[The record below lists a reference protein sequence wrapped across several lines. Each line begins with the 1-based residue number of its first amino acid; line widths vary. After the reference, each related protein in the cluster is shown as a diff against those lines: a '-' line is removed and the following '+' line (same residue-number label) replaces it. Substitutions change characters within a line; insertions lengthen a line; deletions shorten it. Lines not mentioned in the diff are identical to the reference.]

1 MAKNFSPRLRF
12 QCILCNEQEALNSRT
27 CHVKVINLVTNYQ
40 THASS
45 TRRIVNMNT
54 YIGEWFPHKGRQL
67 CQFQATSISFIN
79 QTVAMC
85 SLFIH
90 KGGHIRKAKHL
101 SPPWFFLLFLT
112 LISPDSRRRRT
123 KKSRQGH
130 TGGKKIQY
138 LIRLCALIMFVLQ
151 YPLCVTEWRQLCRLA
166 DCFCFPFS
174 PPLLSWWL
182 FAWCARG
189 KLLNIHFDGTAE
201 KARDLHESH
210 DDSISLWRSF
220 HDFSRNSA
228 DAQMDDN

>member
-1 MAKNFSPRLRF
+1 MSRKHWIHGHVTSKWL
-12 QCILCNEQEALNSRT
+12 ILSRIIKLM
-27 CHVKVINLVTNYQ
+27 HHQRV
-40 THASS
+40 ASS
-45 TRRIVNMNT
+45 TWILISASDFHTKDGNCVNFKLPQYRLLT
-54 YIGEWFPHKGRQL
+54 RLSRCALY
-67 CQFQATSISFIN
+67 
-79 QTVAMC
+79 
-85 SLFIH
+85 LFT
-90 KGGHIRKAKHL
+90 KEGIRKAKHL